1 MSASHG
7 NTPAA
12 WTAVSIMFV
21 GFLISGLALPLE
33 LPWLFFVGLVV
44 VALGAVTGKVMS
56 MMGMDAFALLCRTE
70 GIIPAIESAHAMAG
84 AMRVGR
90 ELGPDATVLVNLS
103 GRGDKDVE
111 TAGSWL
117 LS

>member
-33 LPWLFFVGLVV
+33 LPWLFFAGLVV
-44 VALGAVTGKVMS
+44 VALGAVAGKVMS
-56 MMGMDAFALLCRTE
+56 IDGHGQRCHLQGRPRPRVRQRHHRALTGRA
-70 GIIPAIESAHAMAG
+70 PA
-84 AMRVGR
+84 GR
-90 ELGPDATVLVNLS
+90 SRRRPVRFATVRLHTDE
-103 GRGDKDVE
+103 G
-111 TAGSWL
+111 TAS
-117 LS
+117 